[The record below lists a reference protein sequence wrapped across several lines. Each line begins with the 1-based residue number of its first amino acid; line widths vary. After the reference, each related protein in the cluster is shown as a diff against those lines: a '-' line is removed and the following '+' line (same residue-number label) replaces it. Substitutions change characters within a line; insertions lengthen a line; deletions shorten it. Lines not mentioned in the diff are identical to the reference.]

1 MNVNIFDVF
10 IIIFR
15 LLTTIILQK
24 KEKKIFKNILKSVK
38 VNFENNLLNN
48 YSNII
53 YKFIYFMY
61 TNWIFYL

>member
-48 YSNII
+48 YRNII